1 MVSIGERRQLPI
13 LGSYAAKTCARV
25 IHNQYDATI
34 EAPPYEVPEPL
45 QRLFDAGNEH
55 ERAVFEAW
63 TIAQQDLVN
72 LLALDQREPPS
83 KEAKEAHIAAT
94 VNAMRRQAPII
105 LGGRLPD
112 DVTGGRGGKPDIL
125 LLDPA
130 SGGYHP
136 ADVKAHHVLTA
147 GEGAMVSSLADPAY
161 FAASPVPFA
170 VRRRGEDDVI
180 QLAHYWRMLE
190 ACGFNAATPY
200 GAIVG
205 NDPGE
210 GYHLTWH
217 DLSAPLFT
225 TFSRNKGK
233 TVRSALERHDHEHA
247 FRLKVAIRARERTG
261 AVDDPPPLVEPLGQ
275 EDCASC
281 MWAPV
286 CVDILPAGDLSREL
300 RGTLSVREYLALR
313 AQGVLTVDDLANA
326 DTDALLASEYADET
340 THLRLRAQR
349 LHKAHVS
356 AQLCRDGDVLRL
368 IPGAPIDLP
377 SGTVEIDIDTEWDRA
392 NRVYLWGLLVTTNGH
407 CKYVKFYDESTL
419 DDDSEYAL
427 ARRCFDWIADQHPNA
442 AVFHYSSAEAN
453 QARRI
458 LGERIHEYDGTAASS
473 DRWYDLLAVVR
484 GCMESRSGLGLKV
497 VASEAAGFRWRD
509 EAPGGLES
517 QAWLDDARAGDSKAW
532 QRILTYNEDDVR
544 ASLAIRR
551 FLRANS

>member
-1 MVSIGERRQLPI
+1 
-13 LGSYAAKTCARV
+13 LGSYAAKTCARA

-34 EAPPYEVPEPL
+34 EAPPYEVPESL
-45 QRLFDAGNEH
+45 QRLFESGNEH

-63 TIAQQDLVN
+63 TIARPDLVN
-72 LLALDQREPPS
+72 LLVLDPRKAPS
-83 KEAKEAHIAAT
+83 KEAKAAHIAAT

-112 DVTGGRGGKPDIL
+112 DMTGGRGGKPDIL
-125 LLDPA
+125 LLDPS

-161 FAASPVPFA
+161 VATSPIPFA
-170 VRRRGEDDVI
+170 VRKRGEDDVI

-190 ACGFNAATPY
+190 ACGLNASMPY

-205 NDPGE
+205 NDPGDA
-210 GYHLTWH
+210 YHLTWH

-225 TFSRNKGK
+225 TFSRTNGK

-286 CVDILPAGDLSREL
+286 CIDILPAGDLSREL
-300 RGTLSVREYLALR
+300 RDTLSVREYLALR

-340 THLRLRAQR
+340 THVRLRAQR
-349 LHKAHVS
+349 LRKAHVS

-368 IPGAPIDLP
+368 IPGAPIDFP
-377 SGTVEIDIDTEWDRA
+377 SASIEIDIDTEWDRA
-392 NRVYLWGLLVTTNGH
+392 NRVYLWGLLVTTNGQSE
-407 CKYVKFYDESTL
+407 YVKFYDQSAL
-419 DDDSEYAL
+419 DDDSELSL
-427 ARRCFDWIADQHPNA
+427 ARRCFDWISSNHPDA
-442 AVFHYSSAEAN
+442 AVFHYSAAEAN

-458 LGERIHEYDGTAASS
+458 LEAAIQDYDGTAGSP
-473 DRWYDLLAVVR
+473 DRWCDLLTVVR

-497 VASEAAGFRWRD
+497 VASEAAGFHWRD
-509 EAPGGLES
+509 EEPGGLES
-517 QAWLDDARAGDSKAW
+517 QAWLDAARAGDEQAW
-532 QRILTYNEDDVR
+532 RRILTYNEDDAR
-544 ASLAIRR
+544 ASLAVRK
-551 FLRANS
+551 FLRANRSTRPTSTSR